1 MGRASSTGEALAM
14 WFWAN
19 VSFSAIS
26 AARPKESVCMSLVSI
41 TCSGGGERWRCLRR
55 RKKRAAKARM
65 AAKAR
70 APMAMPTFAPVE
82 SPWEEDM
89 EERSEVEAGT
99 MVVVVVDD
107 GVTVVTAVSE
117 EVVAAGGDAPEIES
131 VVTTPGTVTVGEK
144 AVIVVIVVSVAS
156 TLFAVL
162 LADVNSPDGDV
173 AVRWRGLSSRC
184 LNNWPPFGPT
194 FWKNGP

>member
-1 MGRASSTGEALAM
+1 
-14 WFWAN
+14 
-19 VSFSAIS
+19 
-26 AARPKESVCMSLVSI
+26 
-41 TCSGGGERWRCLRR
+41 
-55 RKKRAAKARM
+55 
-65 AAKAR
+65 
-70 APMAMPTFAPVE
+70 MAMPTFAPVE